1 MLAIY
6 LGGVV
11 TALVRQIPSD
21 GVQAA
26 WFALGAFSLLDGG
39 LELAQN
45 GLTEFVLIGFMIV
58 WAILLAG

>member
-1 MLAIY
+1 ML
-6 LGGVV
+6 
-11 TALVRQIPSD
+11 
-21 GVQAA
+21 